1 MIMIITRAG
10 SPDSVC
16 LRRPTGQMC
25 SRPRWSLLYL
35 CHGHH
40 IIITIISSSSSSSNA
55 IINHL
60 WTSILPPHC
69 VQLCQWVLTLSMSV
83 CPTVSSST
91 VFVLKPSTW
100 VNRVPPI
107 VSIGDVTNPLSLD
120 QSPLDC
126 PEIYNHFLIQPQQKE
141 VLYVMK
147 MQTTY
152 NLSATKYNKEECFN
166 PAFAL
171 ISSSIGQTPPSFRAF
186 QRNQIKSQA
195 DQIDTNTSWGW
206 GQTSWETNQRNQCQQ
221 IRGTNSNSR
230 RNELI

>member
-1 MIMIITRAG
+1 MLMIITRV
-10 SPDSVC
+10 SNPDSVC
-16 LRRPTGQMC
+16 LRWPTGQMC

-40 IIITIISSSSSSSNA
+40 IIKFIIIKCDHQPSVNIHFTTSLCPIVPMGPDPVNVCVSQCFILHCVCSKTIHMSQKSSSY
-55 IINHL
+55 
-60 WTSILPPHC
+60 C
-69 VQLCQWVLTLSMSV
+69 
-83 CPTVSSST
+83 
-91 VFVLKPSTW
+91 
-100 VNRVPPI
+100 VNRWC
-107 VSIGDVTNPLSLD
+107 D
-120 QSPLDC
+120 QSFVFGSKSSPSLSHSGTA
-126 PEIYNHFLIQPQQKE
+126 ERSFVRFENAKYYF
-141 VLYVMK
+141 
-147 MQTTY
+147 
-152 NLSATKYNKEECFN
+152 SATKYNKEECFN